1 MGALPP
7 TSPTSTPTL
16 APQLASFLKSVAAH
30 AHLCWVQPERRVG
43 CNLTLP
49 VRCPLPLDGTEAGG
63 AVSSLGHGGQS
74 VLTPSRCCSIQHQQ
88 AHALED
94 VECAGT
100 SWTRSA
106 ALAQVAGT
114 AAPIFVRGP
123 IRLAPPELYGFA
135 LFPGRTN
142 VIMVHYR
149 HPVEAFVSLFYCVS
163 KPEVCPRRISRRGAN
178 NSEPP
183 ATAVGGLDWF
193 LLDELK
199 GAPSTALNL
208 LLRARTTFEPPP
220 VLRPFSTPNNPR
232 TLRVA
237 VRFEGLLQFQRS
249 AQRWRGDAAVLLLES
264 RYEQMVGD
272 FGGWLRR
279 LLGAL
284 PLPPAARRE
293 LQTSLLADFRD
304 EFTATDG
311 GHKHALFAGAQL
323 HGHQTPPPANSP
335 LTDGRGAAGANL
347 AKLRPDTVATLRGM
361 PRIARVVSELGYG
374 WSVAGLQAASR
385 ARDPASS
392 TAGAE
397 PPLMHGRRCRPW

>member
-1 MGALPP
+1 MRSWSILLGALPP

-74 VLTPSRCCSIQHQQ
+74 VLTPPRCCSMQQ
-88 AHALED
+88 TQALED

-183 ATAVGGLDWF
+183 ATAVGGLDGF
-193 LLDELK
+193 LLDELR

-208 LLRARTTFEPPP
+208 LLRARTMFEPPP
-220 VLRPFSTPNNPR
+220 VLRPIFDTKSPHAAYRSSVRGPA
-232 TLRVA
+232 A
-237 VRFEGLLQFQRS
+237 VP
-249 AQRWRGDAAVLLLES
+249 AQRAAMARRCGGAAAREPLRANGGGLWRLVAAT
-264 RYEQMVGD
+264 
-272 FGGWLRR
+272 
-279 LLGAL
+279 LGRAS
-284 PLPPAARRE
+284 PPASGEA
-293 LQTSLLADFRD
+293 
-304 EFTATDG
+304 
-311 GHKHALFAGAQL
+311 
-323 HGHQTPPPANSP
+323 
-335 LTDGRGAAGANL
+335 
-347 AKLRPDTVATLRGM
+347 
-361 PRIARVVSELGYG
+361 
-374 WSVAGLQAASR
+374 
-385 ARDPASS
+385 
-392 TAGAE
+392 
-397 PPLMHGRRCRPW
+397 

>member
-1 MGALPP
+1 MRSWSILLGALPP
-7 TSPTSTPTL
+7 TPPTSTPTL

-74 VLTPSRCCSIQHQQ
+74 VLTPPRCCSMQQ
-88 AHALED
+88 TQALED

-183 ATAVGGLDWF
+183 ATAVGGLDGF
-193 LLDELK
+193 LLDELT
-199 GAPSTALNL
+199 GLPSTALNL
-208 LLRARTTFEPPP
+208 LLRARTKFEPPP
-220 VLRPFSTPNNPR
+220 VLRAHFRCQIPARCVSRSSVRGPA
-232 TLRVA
+232 A
-237 VRFEGLLQFQRS
+237 VP
-249 AQRWRGDAAVLLLES
+249 AQRAAMARRCGGAAAREPLRTNGGGLWRLVAAT
-264 RYEQMVGD
+264 
-272 FGGWLRR
+272 
-279 LLGAL
+279 LGRAS
-284 PLPPAARRE
+284 PPASGEA
-293 LQTSLLADFRD
+293 
-304 EFTATDG
+304 
-311 GHKHALFAGAQL
+311 
-323 HGHQTPPPANSP
+323 
-335 LTDGRGAAGANL
+335 
-347 AKLRPDTVATLRGM
+347 
-361 PRIARVVSELGYG
+361 
-374 WSVAGLQAASR
+374 
-385 ARDPASS
+385 
-392 TAGAE
+392 
-397 PPLMHGRRCRPW
+397 